1 MLDARQYESIDAKT
15 TTRPET
21 NRRHRSCS
29 DQDRKILTGAIEEDT
44 MIRARIRFGQGLAR
58 PGARKEGRAAGR
70 DKLAP
75 ERRREIARN
84 VAAKRWSNG
93 KQ

>member
-44 MIRARIRFGQGLAR
+44 
-58 PGARKEGRAAGR
+58 
-70 DKLAP
+70 DD
-75 ERRREIARN
+75 
-84 VAAKRWSNG
+84 SG
-93 KQ
+93 KD